1 MLEKTDICHNN
12 PKTFYTEKKA
22 KHKPSGYALVIY
34 CSFDK
39 TKTAVSYYRGKDCM
53 KIFCKDLKNQAMK
66 IINYKKKKEIILTEE
81 EKVSYKSQKN
91 CHICGKELKK
101 TQKKV
106 SDHDHYT
113 GKYRGAAPSNCD
125 LRYKIPREIPVIF
138 HNGSAYDYHFIIKKS
153 AEKFKGNFECLGENT
168 EKYITFLVP
177 IKKDLDYDKAIIYKL
192 KFIDS
197 YRFMD
202 RSLASLVDN
211 LTEINKKKPMDEF
224 IDNFRPML
232 ALLSCHLDNL
242 SEITKKIIKSEN
254 KFIDSLRSMSSS
266 LSYHL
271 NNLSEIN
278 KKTEKPEG
286 KFIDSFRS
294 MSPILLSLMVNLSVI
309 NNKELELEDKFIDN
323 FRSMIASL
331 SSHFD
336 NLFKI
341 NKKISLIELSEKF
354 SNTYQFCNRDLNKFS
369 LLSRKRVYLYE
380 YMDNLEKFNETEL
393 PD

>member
-12 PKTFYTEKKA
+12 PKTFYKEKKA
-22 KHKPSGYALVIY
+22 KHKPSGYALVIC

-81 EKVSYKSQKN
+81 EKESYKSQKN

-125 LRYKIPREIPVIF
+125 LCYKIPREIPVIF

-232 ALLSCHLDNL
+232 ASLSCLLNDL
-242 SEITKKIIKSEN
+242 SEINKKIRKSEN
-254 KFIDSLRSMSSS
+254 KFIDNLRSMSSSLSCLVDDLSEINKKKPEDKFIDSLRSMSS
-266 LSYHL
+266 L
-271 NNLSEIN
+271 
-278 KKTEKPEG
+278 
-286 KFIDSFRS
+286 
-294 MSPILLSLMVNLSVI
+294 
-309 NNKELELEDKFIDN
+309 
-323 FRSMIASL
+323 
-331 SSHFD
+331 
-336 NLFKI
+336 
-341 NKKISLIELSEKF
+341 
-354 SNTYQFCNRDLNKFS
+354 
-369 LLSRKRVYLYE
+369 
-380 YMDNLEKFNETEL
+380 
-393 PD
+393 